1 MSTAVQLQA
10 SETSVFGR
18 MARLL
23 DIPLASESDAV
34 RLVVAGI
41 STYSYKRVA
50 SKLGLSASLVAPES
64 TIRRRLSSNARF
76 SEAESERVVRL
87 TRVYAEAVE
96 LFGGDESAALLWLN
110 TPADYLPDQPA
121 ISPLH
126 LSVMD
131 SGARL
136 IESHIRRTAHG
147 IF

>member
-1 MSTAVQLQA
+1 MSTALQ
-10 SETSVFGR
+10 TKTPVDTVFGR

-23 DIPLASESDAV
+23 DIKLASESDAV
-34 RLVVAGI
+34 RIVVNGI
-41 STYSYKRVA
+41 STHSYKRVA
-50 SKLGLSASLVAPES
+50 SKLKLSSSLVAPES
-64 TIRRRLSSNARF
+64 TIRRRLSNNARF

-87 TRVYAEAVE
+87 TRVFAEAVE
-96 LFGGDESAALLWLN
+96 LFGGDEGAALLWLN

-121 ISPLH
+121 ISPIQ